1 MSANKRQT
9 LILSTNDRL
18 LVGACHQL
26 DNTKLHEWRV
36 YLQRWFLGFKDMRS
50 MRTLRQ
56 KRHTGTAY
64 AKIGDYILGVVFHPK
79 PSSVSDVAGIQSVHA
94 SLN

>member
-1 MSANKRQT
+1 
-9 LILSTNDRL
+9 
-18 LVGACHQL
+18 
-26 DNTKLHEWRV
+26 
-36 YLQRWFLGFKDMRS
+36 MRS
-50 MRTLRQ
+50 GVSESVIDRVGYRPAARITLQ
-56 KRHTGTAY
+56 LSNYFNVTHTHTGTAY

>member
-1 MSANKRQT
+1 MRLSEHGSGCWHGAYRIDKLEFMS
-9 LILSTNDRL
+9 L
-18 LVGACHQL
+18 
-26 DNTKLHEWRV
+26 
-36 YLQRWFLGFKDMRS
+36 
-50 MRTLRQ
+50 
-56 KRHTGTAY
+56 HTGTAY

>member
-1 MSANKRQT
+1 MLTAADIFSSHLRSLAVSLKLTGFWMSS
-9 LILSTNDRL
+9 LYF
-18 LVGACHQL
+18 
-26 DNTKLHEWRV
+26 
-36 YLQRWFLGFKDMRS
+36 YLKPSMHDFKGIGV
-50 MRTLRQ
+50 
-56 KRHTGTAY
+56 HTGTAY

>member
-1 MSANKRQT
+1 MIYFSLAAQSKRNAQCSKN
-9 LILSTNDRL
+9 LEN
-18 LVGACHQL
+18 
-26 DNTKLHEWRV
+26 
-36 YLQRWFLGFKDMRS
+36 LQRWNQ
-50 MRTLRQ
+50 RQ
-56 KRHTGTAY
+56 RPINPREVGQENFRCKVHTGTAY